1 METFKNM
8 CKALEIIN
16 ECDSL
21 SITEDDKKLIL
32 AVFRDIIK
40 KLDLNTG
47 EILAQY
53 AILEISTWD
62 NGYFCIVTHR
72 LCAELYPL
80 VELMAKT
87 FEIMET

>member
-1 METFKNM
+1 METFSNM

-16 ECDSL
+16 ECNAL

-40 KLDLNTG
+40 KLELNTA

-80 VELMAKT
+80 VQICAKALAG
-87 FEIMET
+87 F

>member
-1 METFKNM
+1 METFNNM

-16 ECDSL
+16 ECNAL

-40 KLDLNTG
+40 KLELNTA
-47 EILAQY
+47 EVLAQY

-80 VELMAKT
+80 AQICVKALAG
-87 FEIMET
+87 I